1 METKKYLKLQ
11 YYRGLFGIKQADFAQ
26 LIGCKA
32 SNYSSKENGNV
43 PFTLEEVREIVDA
56 LNKHCKKHGQDL
68 LTIDE
73 VFFI

>member
-56 LNKHCKKHGQDL
+56 LNTYKETHPENK
-68 LTIDE
+68 
-73 VFFI
+73 